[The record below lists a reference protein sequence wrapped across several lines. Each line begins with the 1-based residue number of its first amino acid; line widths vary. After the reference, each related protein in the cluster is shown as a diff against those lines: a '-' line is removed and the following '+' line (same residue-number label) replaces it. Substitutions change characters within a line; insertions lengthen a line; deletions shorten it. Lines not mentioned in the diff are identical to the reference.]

1 MPGMNVNTTRSPA
14 IFLMGPT
21 ASGKTELAIELH
33 RRFPVEIVSVDSSL
47 VYRGMDIGTAK
58 PTAEELAEA
67 PHRLIN
73 IRNPDEPYS
82 AAEFCSDARR
92 EMERITESGKIP
104 LLVGGTIFYFHS
116 LEFGLSEL
124 PAADPQTRKRIRQSI
139 EQEGLAAAHARL
151 GELDPASAERIHQN
165 DSQRI
170 ERALEIIEL
179 TGQTPSELAIAPDQK
194 LELPY
199 TLIKYALWTEDRKLL
214 NPRIIQ
220 RFDRMLEQGL
230 LDEVRG
236 LLKSDWFDPNL
247 PAMRM
252 VGYRQAIEYLQGQCS
267 YDEMRERAVL
277 ATGQLAK
284 RQMTWIRGYPG
295 VEKIDCLRSDLST
308 FCVGNT
314 SGKLSELG
322 IY

>member
-1 MPGMNVNTTRSPA
+1 MKSSDNNPPA

-21 ASGKTELAIELH
+21 ASGKTGLAIELS

-58 PTAEELAEA
+58 PTPEELALA
-67 PHRLIN
+67 PHRLID
-73 IRNPDEPYS
+73 IREPYEPYS
-82 AAEFCSDARR
+82 AADFCADARR
-92 EMERITESGKIP
+92 EMQQIRAQGKIP

-124 PAADPQTRKRIRQSI
+124 PAADPEVRRRLQAEIDRD
-139 EQEGLAAAHARL
+139 GLAAAHARL
-151 GELDPASAERIHQN
+151 CRLDPVSGERIHAN

-179 TGQTPSELAIAPDQK
+179 TGQTPTELAADSGQEPD
-194 LELPY
+194 LPY
-199 TLIKYALWTEDRKLL
+199 NLIKLALWTEDRKSL
-214 NPRIIQ
+214 NPRIVR
-220 RFDRMLEQGL
+220 RFDQMLADGL
-230 LDEVRG
+230 VDEVER
-236 LLKSDWFDPNL
+236 LLKNDWFDPNL
-247 PAMRM
+247 PSMRM
-252 VGYRQAIEYLQGQCS
+252 VGYRQVIEYLQGASSFEQMH
-267 YDEMRERAVL
+267 EKAII

-295 VEKIDCLRSDLST
+295 VERLDCLDPELTSL
-308 FCVGNT
+308 CVGLLG
-314 SGKLSELG
+314 GKLSDLC

>member
-1 MPGMNVNTTRSPA
+1 MNAGNNKLPV

-21 ASGKTELAIELH
+21 ASGKTQLAMELH
-33 RRFPVEIVSVDSSL
+33 QRFPVEIVSVDSSL

-58 PTAEELAEA
+58 PAAEDLAKA
-67 PHRLIN
+67 PHSLVD
-73 IRNPDEPYS
+73 IRDPNEPYS
-82 AAEFCSDARR
+82 AAEFCADALR
-92 EMERITESGKIP
+92 EIERITGTGKIP

-124 PAADPQTRKRIRQSI
+124 PAADTETRRRIRERI
-139 EQEGLAAAHARL
+139 AAEGLAAVHSELR
-151 GELDPASAERIHQN
+151 ELDPVSGDRIHEH

-179 TGQTPSELAIAPDQK
+179 TGQTPTELASVTGQK
-194 LELPY
+194 IDFPY
-199 TLIKYALWTEDRKLL
+199 TLIKQALWVEDRKLL
-214 NPRIIQ
+214 NPRIEQ
-220 RFDRMLEQGL
+220 RFGQMLAEGL
-230 LDEVRG
+230 VEEVRG

-252 VGYRQAIEYLQGQCS
+252 VGYRQVIEYLQGKSS
-267 YDEMRERAVL
+267 YEEMRERAIL

-295 VEKIDCLRSDLST
+295 LEKMDCLKPLLTEDY
-308 FCVGNT
+308 T
-314 SGKLSELG
+314 SQISRKLSELG

>member
-1 MPGMNVNTTRSPA
+1 VNFIPNKPPA

-21 ASGKTELAIELH
+21 ASGKTGLAIELH

-58 PTAEELAEA
+58 PTPDELAVA
-67 PHRLIN
+67 PHSLID
-73 IRNPDEPYS
+73 IREPYEPYS

-92 EMERITESGKIP
+92 EMQRITDSGKIP

-124 PAADPQTRKRIRQSI
+124 PAADPDTRKRIQQSI
-139 EQEGLAAAHARL
+139 EAEGLASAHDRL
-151 GELDPASAERIHQN
+151 RQLDPDSAQRIHAN

-179 TGQTPSELAIAPDQK
+179 TGQTPTQLAADSGLPR
-194 LELPY
+194 ELPY
-199 TLIKYALWTEDRKLL
+199 ALCKLAMWTGDRKEL
-214 NPRIIQ
+214 NPRIVR
-220 RFDRMLEQGL
+220 RFDQMLEQGL
-230 LDEVRG
+230 IEEVAG
-236 LLKSDWFDPNL
+236 LLKKDWFDPNL

-252 VGYRQAIEYLQGQCS
+252 VGYRQVIEYLQGKTT
-267 YDEMRERAVL
+267 YEEMRERAII

-295 VEKIDCLRSDLST
+295 VKRFDCLQPTL
-308 FCVGNT
+308 T
-314 SGKLSELG
+314 SSCITYIGENCQN
-322 IY
+322 

>member
-1 MPGMNVNTTRSPA
+1 
-14 IFLMGPT
+14 MGPT
-21 ASGKTELAIELH
+21 ASGKTGLAIELQK
-33 RRFPVEIVSVDSSL
+33 RFPVEIVSVDSSL

-58 PTAEELAEA
+58 PTPEELEVA
-67 PHRLIN
+67 PHSLID
-73 IRNPDEPYS
+73 IREPYEPYS
-82 AAEFCSDARR
+82 AADFCSDAMR
-92 EMERITESGKIP
+92 EMKRVTEAGKIP

-124 PAADPQTRKRIRQSI
+124 PAADPGTRKRIQRSI
-139 EQEGLAAAHARL
+139 EKEGLAAAHARL
-151 GELDPASAERIHQN
+151 KALDPVSGERIHEN

-179 TGQTPSELAIAPDQK
+179 TGQTPTQLAFAPDQK
-194 LELPY
+194 PELPY

-230 LDEVRG
+230 VDEVRG

-252 VGYRQAIEYLQGQCS
+252 VGYRQVIEYLQGKCS
-267 YDEMRERAVL
+267 YEDMRERAIL

-308 FCVGNT
+308 FCIGKT

>member
-1 MPGMNVNTTRSPA
+1 
-14 IFLMGPT
+14 MGPT
-21 ASGKTELAIELH
+21 ASGKTGLAVELCQ
-33 RRFPVEIVSVDSSL
+33 RFPVEIVSVDSSL

-58 PTAEELAEA
+58 PTPEELVVA
-67 PHRLIN
+67 PHSLID
-73 IRNPDEPYS
+73 IREPYEPYS
-82 AAEFCSDARR
+82 AAEFCADARR
-92 EMERITESGKIP
+92 EMTRIAESGKIP

-124 PAADPQTRKRIRQSI
+124 PAADPDTRKRIQQSI
-139 EQEGLAAAHARL
+139 EAEGLAAAHARL
-151 GELDPASAERIHQN
+151 RELDPVSAERIHEN

-179 TGQTPSELAIAPDQK
+179 TGQTPTRLAADAGPAK
-194 LELPY
+194 ELPY
-199 TLIKYALWTEDRKLL
+199 TLCKLALWVDDRKEL
-214 NPRIIQ
+214 NPRIVR
-220 RFDRMLEQGL
+220 RFDQMLQQGL
-230 LDEVRG
+230 IDEVAG
-236 LLKSDWFDPNL
+236 LLKKDWFDPNL

-252 VGYRQAIEYLQGQCS
+252 VGYRQVIEYLQGKTS
-267 YDEMRERAVL
+267 YEQMRERAII

-295 VEKIDCLRSDLST
+295 VKKFDCLEPDLVAE
-308 FCVGNT
+308 CAGYT